1 MCMKGY
7 YWEKFKF
14 DKKTD
19 DLFGAILSLK
29 TIKEAE
35 SFFRDLCTVEELK
48 EMSER
53 WQIVNLLDRRFSYRE
68 IADKLKVS
76 TTTVSRVA
84 AWLNNGTGGY
94 RSALDKSASHHNS
107 SKVFRKSLI

>member
-1 MCMKGY
+1 MKGY

-19 DLFGAILSLK
+19 SLFGAILSLK
-29 TIKEAE
+29 TVKEAE
-35 SFFRDLCTVEELK
+35 MFFRDLCTVEELK

-53 WQIVNLLDRRFSYRE
+53 WQIVCLLDKRFSYRE
-68 IADKLKVS
+68 IAEKLKVS

-94 RSALDKSASHHNS
+94 RLVLNKLVSHHNS
-107 SKVFRKSLI
+107 SKASRKS